1 MSNSFQMSVKDVFRI
16 GKHTVFV
23 GPVEGAS
30 GRITR
35 CKCDLVAGGELVLHG
50 VTIEHEDL
58 FTKDEHSLRTLDE
71 VDIDRSVLK
80 RSECRLVCSR

>member
-35 CKCDLVAGGELVLHG
+35 CRCDLVAGGELVLQG
-50 VTIEHEDL
+50 MTIEDEDL
-58 FTKDEHSLRTLDE
+58 FTKDEHSLRTLDD
-71 VDIDRSVLK
+71 VDIDRSVLE
-80 RSECRLVCSR
+80 RGECKLVCSP